1 MLFDLKACYSPTD
14 LVFIVA
20 LFSLTLV
27 TIGSFVVLMV
37 HFIKAALLTVK
48 DLREERKSQ

>member
-1 MLFDLKACYSPTD
+1 MFLNLNACYSPTD

-27 TIGSFVVLMV
+27 TIGSFTVLMI

-48 DLREERKSQ
+48 DLREDKKSQ